1 MQALMAEKSS
11 KEGKKEPKDEVKA
24 AQDGDGSPK
33 SQDPAPGSG
42 LSRKE
47 KQQVREGVRH
57 RPAVVY
63 EIIRVQGE
71 IELRRPTSALWWSG
85 VAAGISIGFSF
96 LTEAALA
103 AYLPPSD
110 WSPIIAKLGY
120 AVGFLIVILG
130 HQQLFTEN
138 VLTAVLPVMAR
149 KQVHWLLKMLRLW
162 GIVLAANIMGCLIF
176 AAALAYLPITST
188 HVDAA
193 LAGIV
198 TKVMSN
204 TPGEMFA
211 KGIGAGWLIAALVWI
226 LSSTE
231 HVEFIVISLL
241 TYLIAL
247 FGFTHIVAGSVEALY
262 GVVSGAIS
270 LEAAVFRFFLPTL
283 GGNVFGGTVLFSVLS
298 YAQVRE
304 EIYADPD
311 S

>member
-1 MQALMAEKSS
+1 MADKSS
-11 KEGKKEPKDEVKA
+11 KASNKEPKDEIKT
-24 AQDGDGSPK
+24 AQDGDPK
-33 SQDPAPGSG
+33 SQEPTPGSG

-71 IELRRPTSALWWSG
+71 IELRRPVSALWWSG

-103 AYLPPSD
+103 SLLPASG
-110 WSPIIAKLGY
+110 WTPIVAKLGY

-149 KQVHWLLKMLRLW
+149 KQMHWLLKMLRLW
-162 GIVLAANIMGCLIF
+162 GIVLAANIFGCLIF
-176 AAALAYLPITST
+176 ALAVAWLPIVPTKFAPALA
-188 HVDAA
+188 D
-193 LAGIV
+193 IV
-198 TKVMSN
+198 TNVMGN
-204 TPGEMFA
+204 TPWEMFA

-226 LSSTE
+226 LSTTE
-231 HVEFIVISLL
+231 HVEFIVIGLL

-262 GVVSGAIS
+262 GVLTGIIG
-270 LEAAVFRFFLPTL
+270 LDTAVFRFFLPTL
-283 GGNVFGGTVLFSVLS
+283 AGNVFGGTVLFSVLS

-304 EIYADPD
+304 EIYAE

>member
-1 MQALMAEKSS
+1 MADKA
-11 KEGKKEPKDEVKA
+11 PKDGASAKKDEA
-24 AQDGDGSPK
+24 GTSAQDP
-33 SQDPAPGSG
+33 PPGSG

-47 KQQVREGVRH
+47 RQQVREGVRH

-71 IELRRPTSALWWSG
+71 IELRRPSSALWWSG

-96 LTEAALA
+96 LTDAVLA
-103 AYLPPSD
+103 AHLPASE
-110 WSPIIAKLGY
+110 WSPLIAKLGY

-162 GIVLAANIMGCLIF
+162 GIVLAANIAGCLIF
-176 AAALAYLPITST
+176 ASALAYLPVVPSNVTP
-188 HVDAA
+188 A
-193 LAGIV
+193 LADIV
-198 TKVMSN
+198 TKVMIN
-204 TPGEMFA
+204 TPWEMFA

-231 HVEFIVISLL
+231 HVEFIVITLL
-241 TYLIAL
+241 TYLIPL
-247 FGFTHIVAGSVEALY
+247 FGFTHIVAGSVEAIY
-262 GVVSGAIS
+262 GVATGIIS
-270 LEAAVFRFFLPTL
+270 LETAVFRFFLPTL
-283 GGNVFGGTVLFSVLS
+283 AGNVFGGTILFSVLS

-304 EIYADPD
+304 EIYADT
-311 S
+311 SES

>member
-1 MQALMAEKSS
+1 MADKA
-11 KEGKKEPKDEVKA
+11 PKDGASAKKDEA
-24 AQDGDGSPK
+24 GTSAQDP
-33 SQDPAPGSG
+33 PPGSG

-47 KQQVREGVRH
+47 RQQVREGVRH

-71 IELRRPTSALWWSG
+71 IELRRPSSALWWSG

-96 LTEAALA
+96 LTDAVLA
-103 AYLPPSD
+103 AHLPASE
-110 WSPIIAKLGY
+110 WSPLIAKLGY

-162 GIVLAANIMGCLIF
+162 GIVLAANIAGCLIF
-176 AAALAYLPITST
+176 ASALAYLPVVPSNVTP
-188 HVDAA
+188 A
-193 LAGIV
+193 LADIV
-198 TKVMSN
+198 TKVMIN
-204 TPGEMFA
+204 TPWEMFA

-231 HVEFIVISLL
+231 HVEFIVITLL

-247 FGFTHIVAGSVEALY
+247 FGFTHIVAGSVEAIY
-262 GVVSGAIS
+262 GVATGIIS
-270 LEAAVFRFFLPTL
+270 LETAVFRFFLPTL
-283 GGNVFGGTVLFSVLS
+283 AGNVFGGTILFSVLS

-304 EIYADPD
+304 EIYADT
-311 S
+311 SES

>member
-1 MQALMAEKSS
+1 MAEKSS
-11 KEGKKEPKDEVKA
+11 KENQHAPKDEVKK
-24 AQDGDGSPK
+24 AQDEDAPK
-33 SQDPAPGSG
+33 SNDPPPGSG

-96 LTEAALA
+96 LSEAALA
-103 AYLPPSD
+103 TYLPA
-110 WSPIIAKLGY
+110 SPWTAIIAKLGY

-149 KQVHWLLKMLRLW
+149 KKAHWLFKMLRLW
-162 GIVLAANIMGCLIF
+162 GIVLAANIVGCLIF
-176 AAALAYLPITST
+176 AMALAYLP
-188 HVDAA
+188 VVPANMAPA
-193 LAGIV
+193 LSDIV
-198 TKVMSN
+198 TRMMSN
-204 TPGEMFA
+204 TPWEMFA
-211 KGIGAGWLIAALVWI
+211 KGIGAGWLIAAVVWI

-231 HVEFIVISLL
+231 HVEFIVIALL

-247 FGFTHIVAGSVEALY
+247 FGFTHVVAGSVEALY
-262 GVVSGAIS
+262 GLVSDVIGP
-270 LEAAVFRFFLPTL
+270 EAAVFRFFLPTL
-283 GGNVFGGTVLFSVLS
+283 AGNVFGGTVLFSVLS

-304 EIYADPD
+304 EIYAEPSD

>member
-1 MQALMAEKSS
+1 MANKP
-11 KEGKKEPKDEVKA
+11 PKDSVDA
-24 AQDGDGSPK
+24 AQDDRA
-33 SQDPAPGSG
+33 SQSSDPPPGSG

-71 IELRRPTSALWWSG
+71 IELRRPLSALWWSG

-96 LTEAALA
+96 LTEAAIA
-103 AYLPPSD
+103 AHLPDAP
-110 WSPIIAKLGY
+110 WAPVVAKLGY

-149 KQVHWLLKMLRLW
+149 KQVHWFLKMLRLW
-162 GIVLAANIMGCLIF
+162 GIVLAANVVGCFIF
-176 AAALAYLPITST
+176 ALATAFLPIVPTDFGPAMSK
-188 HVDAA
+188 
-193 LAGIV
+193 IV
-198 TKVMSN
+198 ASMMSN
-204 TPGEMFA
+204 TPVEMFA

-231 HVEFIVISLL
+231 HVEFVVITLL

-247 FGFTHIVAGSVEALY
+247 FGFTHIVAGSAEAAY
-262 GVVSGAIS
+262 GVLTGIVGLDTAI
-270 LEAAVFRFFLPTL
+270 FRFFLPTL
-283 GGNVFGGTVLFSVLS
+283 AGNVFGGTVLFSVLS

-304 EIYADPD
+304 EIYAE
-311 S
+311 SNEG